1 MTPGAD
7 TNKKLDGEEKG
18 VESKLSSTLDRKTSR
33 AEKISKS
40 ASREL
45 GHNAGK
51 MLTDGKTT
59 DLVLIV

>member
-7 TNKKLDGEEKG
+7 ANKKLDGEEKG
-18 VESKLSSTLDRKTSR
+18 VEGKLSSTLDRKTSR
-33 AEKISKS
+33 TEKISKS